1 MTKPSGSLRTFDFE
15 PEIDLFASNLNYQV
29 ESYISQFR
37 DLMQASLYIDTFS
50 IETRHTNEKF
60 YTFPSFS
67 LLGGTLAK
75 IQYETTKQVES

>member
-15 PEIDLFASNLNYQV
+15 PEIDLFASYLNYQV
-29 ESYISQFR
+29 ENYISQFR
-37 DLMQASLYIDTFS
+37 DLKQASLYIDTFS

-60 YTFPSFS
+60 YAFPSFS
-67 LLGGTLAK
+67 LLGATLAK